1 MRVLGALSLAVP
13 VVLVSCAEPDHPPR
27 AIAGAD
33 AQRGLELIRQTG
45 CAACHDIAGVRWPK
59 GRSGPALEGLAS
71 RPILA
76 GGLPNQP
83 DLMVAF
89 LRDAPS
95 LVPGTAMPPMP
106 LNEEEARDIAAYLYS
121 LEGD

>member
-1 MRVLGALSLAVP
+1 MRVLGALTLAVP

-27 AIAGAD
+27 EIAGAD

-45 CAACHDIAGVRWPK
+45 CAACHDIPGVRWPK
-59 GRSGPALEGLAS
+59 GRSGPALEGLAG

-83 DLMVAF
+83 DVMVAF

-95 LVPGTAMPPMP
+95 LVAGTAMPPMP
-106 LNEEEARDIAAYLYS
+106 LNEDEARDVAAYLYS